1 MDWSKSW
8 FEGFKGVLREG
19 VDLSSK
25 SRLGVGGRAAV
36 LVEPWAE
43 EDAALFL
50 RVCAE
55 RGLPYHFLGGGSNV
69 LIPDEGVDAFVFT
82 IPQWNRVVRDGNRL
96 VASAGTTLPS
106 LIRKAKDLGLEGLES
121 LIGIPA
127 QVGGAVRMNA
137 GTKEGETF
145 DHLVSVRVAEESGE
159 IRELERADLNPGYRD
174 SNLGNV
180 LITTATFEL
189 KPSNRLLIQERI
201 KEYLLYR
208 NRSQP
213 VTEPS
218 LGCIFKNPEGDAAG
232 RLVEAS
238 GMKGAREGNIKV
250 SEKHAN
256 YFVNLGEG
264 TSTQVLELM
273 GRVQE
278 AVEKE
283 FGILLSP
290 EIRIWGKEPNEEK

>member
-1 MDWSKSW
+1 
-8 FEGFKGVLREG
+8 
-19 VDLSSK
+19 
-25 SRLGVGGRAAV
+25 

-55 RGLPYHFLGGGSNV
+55 RGLPYRLLGGGSNV
-69 LIPDEGVDAFVFT
+69 LIPDEGVDAFVFS

-96 VASAGTTLPS
+96 IASAGATLPS
-106 LIRKAKDLGLEGLES
+106 LIRKAKDLALEGLET
-121 LIGIPA
+121 LVGIPA

-145 DHLVSVRVAEESGE
+145 DHLVSVRVADESGE
-159 IRELERADLNPGYRD
+159 IREIPKEDLRPRYRD
-174 SNLGNV
+174 GNLGRV
-180 LITTATFEL
+180 LITTASFEL

-201 KEYLLYR
+201 KEYLTYR

-213 VTEPS
+213 VTERS

-232 RLVEAS
+232 RLIEAS
-238 GMKGAREGNIKV
+238 GMKGCREGDIMV

-264 TSTQVLELM
+264 TAAQVLELM

-278 AVEKE
+278 AVHRE
-283 FGILLSP
+283 FALSLRP
-290 EIRIWGKEPNEEK
+290 EIRIWGKEPREGE

>member
-1 MDWSKSW
+1 MDWSRSW

-19 VDLSSK
+19 VDLSSF
-25 SRLGVGGRAAV
+25 SHMRVGGRAAV
-36 LVEPWAE
+36 LVEPWSE

-55 RGLPYHFLGGGSNV
+55 KGLPYHLLGGGSNV
-69 LIPDEGVDAFVFT
+69 LIPDEGVDAFVFS

-96 VASAGTTLPS
+96 VASAGATLPS
-106 LIRKAKDLGLEGLES
+106 LIRKAKDLALEGLET
-121 LIGIPA
+121 LVGIPA

-145 DHLVSVRVAEESGE
+145 DHLVSVRVADESGE
-159 IRELERADLNPGYRD
+159 LREIPREDLHPKYRD
-174 SNLGNV
+174 GNLGKV

-201 KEYLLYR
+201 KEYLTYR

-213 VTEPS
+213 VTEKS
-218 LGCIFKNPEGDAAG
+218 LGCIFKNPPGDAAG
-232 RLVEAS
+232 RLIEAA
-238 GMKGAREGNIKV
+238 GLKGAREGDIMV

-256 YFVNLGEG
+256 YFVNLGAG
-264 TSTQVLELM
+264 TSTQVLDLIA
-273 GRVQE
+273 RVQE
-278 AVEKE
+278 TVQNE
-283 FGILLSP
+283 FSLHLHP
-290 EIRIWGKEPNEEK
+290 EIQIWPQ